1 MFNLGQDRI
10 VLATVKQ
17 GLNRDQIFHQIRDG
31 RQRRLEFWRP
41 EGTPRLEV
49 LSHQH
54 PTAVNPWSIEGPVRV
69 RHLAL
74 VGWNEMSARLQII
87 SCIVEI
93 NPKHRL
99 LRRSRQ
105 GRLGQGWLQRPSTF
119 DEVNPSTCVGPS
131 MSNGTCRAT
140 ASAHTKDGPTVRTTT
155 GQTCHSEHAGPVRAR
170 GANIL
175 PLNPEGVHAQ
185 QGVGIVN
192 AVPSSNAMLERRGE
206 AQPTSTL
213 GKKGRASNSVW
224 PRALCNM
231 RLHDVVH
238 IVHSKVCLLQPLEH
252 AFHAGRFDAQGP

>member
-99 LRRSRQ
+99 LCRSRQ

-119 DEVNPSTCVGPS
+119 NEVNPSTCVDPS

-140 ASAHTKDGPTVRTTT
+140 ASAHAKDGPPVRTTT

-192 AVPSSNAMLERRGE
+192 AVPSSNAMLER
-206 AQPTSTL
+206 
-213 GKKGRASNSVW
+213 
-224 PRALCNM
+224 
-231 RLHDVVH
+231 
-238 IVHSKVCLLQPLEH
+238 
-252 AFHAGRFDAQGP
+252 

>member
-17 GLNRDQIFHQIRDG
+17 GLDRDQIFHQIRDG
-31 RQRRLEFWRP
+31 RKDGLELWCP
-41 EGTPRLEV
+41 EDAPCFEV
-49 LSHQH
+49 LGDQH
-54 PTAVNPWSIEGPVRV
+54 PTPVNAWSIEGAFCVR
-69 RHLAL
+69 RLAL
-74 VGWNEMSARLQII
+74 VGWSEMSACLQIF
-87 SCIVEI
+87 SRTVEI
-93 NPKHRL
+93 NPKHGL

-140 ASAHTKDGPTVRTTT
+140 ASTHAKDRTTVRTTT
-155 GQTCHSEHAGPVRAR
+155 GQTSHGEHAVSVRAR

-192 AVPSSNAMLERRGE
+192 AVPSSNAMLER
-206 AQPTSTL
+206 
-213 GKKGRASNSVW
+213 
-224 PRALCNM
+224 
-231 RLHDVVH
+231 
-238 IVHSKVCLLQPLEH
+238 
-252 AFHAGRFDAQGP
+252 